1 MKGAALNTQFGASY
15 AVLNISKLGF
25 RYFRIGFQLSAGS
38 LSMLT
43 ERFKLHPNV
52 GWIFTTKGWC
62 NLVIGIFATDNAQIN
77 DISASIR
84 SALRADDSVVFQS
97 ELTSLYGFGN
107 RPIQAEVTGKAMPI
121 IDAIYQPQNFSA
133 LELDYIKLL
142 TMDSTVPSSE
152 MAAILSITEEKL
164 HMLRNSLE
172 ERGVIVGYQDRI
184 DYGPKHWKVFVD
196 TSSKKTISSIEDII
210 EALWSDNQ
218 CIYVERANAKYDLE
232 FELVLD
238 SSEDLK
244 KYTESFGT
252 YQMIQFTAN
261 VYTNL
266 YPLSKTANLVEIK
279 KAIDRQV
286 GNVVDLRESKLW
298 YLNYQGAQG
307 YLNIYDHREY
317 FETMEK
323 SELDLF
329 DQLVVALKAKY
340 PNTIFHVIDIG
351 SGNGMK
357 GRIFIEKLG
366 EKNIKAYYPV
376 DIQPIELAAAINAHK
391 GSHYAIHPTLLDF
404 ENLASRFPL
413 KLLPGE
419 MQIFLFLGGTYGN
432 YQSKVINSY
441 MKPLLSKSSVL
452 FIAMPLRAAGK
463 TDQEIISSYT
473 STSIEDVAFGP
484 LVQIGFEKKD
494 FARNAQNPELHVM
507 PVLEEGRLV
516 TTLQLKNNVKV
527 LDRAFAKGT
536 TFKFTTSWKPSLS
549 EVRDALAPDFIV
561 EEMFYNQDMS
571 LTLITKL
578 R

>member
-1 MKGAALNTQFGASY
+1 MKATVSGGQFGAPY

-25 RYFRIGFQLSAGS
+25 RYFRIGFQLSASS
-38 LSMLT
+38 LPILT
-43 ERFKLHPNV
+43 EKFKLHPNV
-52 GWIFTTKGWC
+52 GWIFTTEGWC
-62 NLVIGIFATDNAQIN
+62 NLVIGIFAHDNAQIN
-77 DISASIR
+77 DISSSIR
-84 SALRADDSVVFQS
+84 SELQASDTIVFQS

-107 RPIQAEVTGKAMPI
+107 RPMLADANKKAMPI
-121 IDAIYQPQNFSA
+121 IDAIYQPLDFSP

-142 TMDSTVPSSE
+142 TMDSAVASPE

-164 HMLRNSLE
+164 CALKNSLE

-184 DYGPKHWKVFVD
+184 DYGPKHWKVFID
-196 TSSKKTISSIEDII
+196 TSSKRADSNGGNIV
-210 EALWSDNQ
+210 EALWSDAR

-238 SSEDLK
+238 SEADLS
-244 KYTESFGT
+244 KYTESFET
-252 YQMIQFTAN
+252 FQVIQFSAN

-279 KAIDRQV
+279 KAVDKQV

-329 DQLVVALKAKY
+329 DQLVVVLKSKY
-340 PNTIFHVIDIG
+340 PNTLFHVIDIG

-376 DIQPIELAAAINAHK
+376 DIQPIELAAALNAHK
-391 GSHYAIHPTLLDF
+391 GSKYAIHPTLLDF
-404 ENLASRFPL
+404 ESLASRFPL

-419 MQIFLFLGGTYGN
+419 IQIFLFLGGTYGN
-432 YQSKVINSY
+432 YPSKVINSY
-441 MKPLLSKSSVL
+441 MKPLLSQSSAL

-463 TDQEIISSYT
+463 TDQEIISSYM
-473 STSIEDVAFGP
+473 SASVEDVAFGP
-484 LVQIGFEKKD
+484 LTQIGFEKKD

-507 PVLEEGRLV
+507 PVLEDGRLV
-516 TTLQLKNNVKV
+516 TTLQLKNDVKV
-527 LDRAFAKGT
+527 LERTFTKGT
-536 TFKFTTSWKPSLS
+536 TFKFTTSWKPSLPD
-549 EVRDALAPDFIV
+549 VRVALESDFTV
-561 EEMFYNQDMS
+561 EEMFHNQDMS

-578 R
+578 K